1 MPKATVRANAR
12 ALPEAAKHPKAA
24 APETAASG
32 DLEDDI
38 YSLLRILRAIVHLQD
53 SENEELENSARFLTK
68 KACEMAEN
76 LDLKYQESH
85 YMERRGRSVS
95 SEEATQ

>member
-1 MPKATVRANAR
+1 MPKATVRAKAQ

-24 APETAASG
+24 APGTATSG

-38 YSLLRILRAIVHLQD
+38 YSVLRILRAIVHLQD
-53 SENEELENSARFLTK
+53 SENEELENPARFLTK

-76 LDLKYQESH
+76 LDLKYQKSR
-85 YMERRGRSVS
+85 YMEGRGRSVS
-95 SEEATQ
+95 SEEATR